1 MKKLVKLFAIGLTT
15 AALFTVEA
23 EAKRLGGGKSF
34 GRQQSNVTQRDA
46 MPSQGQNAAP
56 GQAAPMQNQAAPRQA
71 AGASQAAAQP
81 ARNRWLGPVA
91 GLAAGLGLAA
101 LASHLGFGEGLAS
114 IMLILLMGLAA
125 VFVVRMIMA
134 RRAQPQPRPAFQTAG
149 YGADGIGSEATVR
162 YAPVPSAERGGAV
175 QPPVVGAATAPAG
188 AGSALRI
195 PEGFD
200 AEGFVRNAKVQFIR
214 LQAAFDSADLG
225 DLREFTTPEMFAE
238 LKMQLSER
246 QGAENRTDVVRLDA
260 ELLGVESGGPEYVA
274 SVRFWGLIR
283 ENEGAPAEAFDEVW
297 NLEKPV
303 SGQGGWVLAGIQQ
316 LG

>member
-1 MKKLVKLFAIGLTT
+1 MNKLVKLFAIGLTT
-15 AALFTVEA
+15 AALFTVDA

-34 GRQQSNVTQRDA
+34 GRQSNVTQRDA

-56 GQAAPMQNQAAPRQA
+56 GQSVQPAQNQAVPRQA
-71 AGASQAAAQP
+71 PAAAQPAQP

-101 LASHLGFGEGLAS
+101 LASHLGIGEELAS
-114 IMLILLMGLAA
+114 FMLILLMVLAA
-125 VFVVRMIMA
+125 VVVVRMIMA
-134 RRAQPQPRPAFQTAG
+134 RRAQSQPRPAFQTAG
-149 YGADGIGSEATVR
+149 YGAEGIGSEATVR
-162 YAPVPSAERGGAV
+162 YSPMPAADRAGSAAV
-175 QPPVVGAATAPAG
+175 QPPVVGGAAAG
-188 AGSALRI
+188 GAQTSLRI

-200 AEGFVRNAKVQFIR
+200 VEGFVRNAKVQFIR
-214 LQAAFDSADLG
+214 LQAAFDGADLN

-238 LKMQLSER
+238 LKMQISER
-246 QGAENRTDVVRLDA
+246 QGAANRTDVVRLDA
-260 ELLGVESGGPEYVA
+260 ELLGIDSGELDHVA

-283 ENEGAPAEAFDEVW
+283 ENEEAPAEAFDEVW